1 MKQISIR
8 QLVKQSKDIEK
19 FLPCEVTRDGEVI
32 ATLIS
37 PIVRQRAKFQING
50 DPFEGLGIPPYDVK
64 QRKGKAYV
72 DTGKLTELPLSKG
85 RQARHSW

>member
-32 ATLIS
+32 ATMY
-37 PIVRQRAKFQING
+37 G
-50 DPFEGLGIPPYDVK
+50 VK
-64 QRKGKAYV
+64 QRKLLRSANGE
-72 DTGKLTELPLSKG
+72 LLELPLSKAK
-85 RQARHSW
+85 QARHSW